1 MKKLISFAL
10 YGALAIVCS
19 QVEGGSATWN
29 SDAVTNLWND
39 AQNWTPATV
48 PNSETDVATFGPSNT
63 TDITIGESSDFAG
76 LENKVAAIVFTPG
89 ANVYT
94 LRSAAGDLPNYYFD
108 IVEFYGAGIVNNSG
122 KIQNLIVE
130 AAPGPDEQKPALVY
144 FQNSAGIGD
153 NLVITNQGSGSNVG
167 VGAYGGAT
175 KFGFNFTDTPSA
187 GSATI
192 VNEGGKISGTIE
204 GGISDL
210 LAYST
215 ADDATFINQ
224 PGVVTGAAAGS
235 TFVSTGGD
243 IGSSTFIN
251 NAATV
256 TGAEGGW
263 TELDIGICD
272 GATFLAN
279 GASSAGPQG
288 GQVYTYG
295 GAGYATF
302 TAQGGQGNGAQG
314 GLIAINNMPNSSET
328 VVTAE
333 AGSNGGLGGMITIN
347 VTPSSLDQVQFQL
360 LGNGTMDLSGLLQ
373 NAVTIGS
380 LSGQGTVLLGGF
392 MLNIGSNNLNTT
404 FSGVIQDGGAI
415 TKTGTGTLT
424 LTGANS
430 YSRGTTV
437 SAGTLLISNKTGSGT
452 GTGAVKVNTGTLGG
466 SGAVSGKVT
475 VGTGGGAGAFLAPAA
490 GSKVQATLTIQSAL
504 TINSDATYTYTFK
517 AKQNKAKTDKV
528 IANGVTIKAGATIAL
543 SGQTKGALNHG
554 LTLTLISNTSANPI
568 TGTFSNL
575 PDGGTVTI
583 NGNNFQASYEGGD
596 GNDLTLT
603 VVP

>member
-1 MKKLISFAL
+1 
-10 YGALAIVCS
+10 
-19 QVEGGSATWN
+19 
-29 SDAVTNLWND
+29 
-39 AQNWTPATV
+39 
-48 PNSETDVATFGPSNT
+48 
-63 TDITIGESSDFAG
+63 
-76 LENKVAAIVFTPG
+76 
-89 ANVYT
+89 
-94 LRSAAGDLPNYYFD
+94 
-108 IVEFYGAGIVNNSG
+108 
-122 KIQNLIVE
+122 
-130 AAPGPDEQKPALVY
+130 
-144 FQNSAGIGD
+144 
-153 NLVITNQGSGSNVG
+153 
-167 VGAYGGAT
+167 
-175 KFGFNFTDTPSA
+175 
-187 GSATI
+187 
-192 VNEGGKISGTIE
+192 
-204 GGISDL
+204 
-210 LAYST
+210 
-215 ADDATFINQ
+215 
-224 PGVVTGAAAGS
+224 
-235 TFVSTGGD
+235 
-243 IGSSTFIN
+243 
-251 NAATV
+251 
-256 TGAEGGW
+256 
-263 TELDIGICD
+263 
-272 GATFLAN
+272 
-279 GASSAGPQG
+279 
-288 GQVYTYG
+288 
-295 GAGYATF
+295 
-302 TAQGGQGNGAQG
+302 
-314 GLIAINNMPNSSET
+314 
-328 VVTAE
+328 
-333 AGSNGGLGGMITIN
+333 
-347 VTPSSLDQVQFQL
+347 
-360 LGNGTMDLSGLLQ
+360 
-373 NAVTIGS
+373 
-380 LSGQGTVLLGGF
+380 

-528 IANGVTIKAGATIAL
+528 IANGVTINAGATIAL